1 MNIIILISIDILN
14 ITIIEIEYLILM
26 SFIDDDFKS
35 LQQDSSE
42 YAHNYESDFNMLSRR
57 LVLSH
62 ALSYL
67 ISIKDK
73 LKISEEAGQPGIQD

>member
-42 YAHNYESDFNMLSRR
+42 YAHNYESNFNRLSKS

-67 ISIKDK
+67 ISVKNK
-73 LKISEEAGQPGIQD
+73 LNINEKVGQQGIQD